1 MNANSDV
8 WNHPGKS
15 GSALGSAV
23 FPPASLGG
31 TLFPYRR
38 PSPHCSQVQCWH
50 SGRPPPCQVPA
61 DLLGAGE
68 SLRMSFLE
76 CSPPRDHSM
85 WSMNLGDFFFFST
98 EDFIMKATTYQT
110 QTVHLMDKIVR
121 GQSRVWVTQGGTVW
135 LNQGGRDWE
144 QMSVYRR
151 TGKEVVVHIRNGIVL
166 SHKKEWNCIICRD
179 VDGPRKYHIEW
190 SSQEEKTNILYQHIC
205 VEIKNM
211 V

>member
-1 MNANSDV
+1 MCETTQGKVVLPLAV
-8 WNHPGKS
+8 QYFPQHPWE
-15 GSALGSAV
+15 A
-23 FPPASLGG
+23 
-31 TLFPYRR
+31 
-38 PSPHCSQVQCWH
+38 HCSHIGGPPLTVPRSSADIQGDHPHARFLLICW
-50 SGRPPPCQVPA
+50 
-61 DLLGAGE
+61 GAGE

-85 WSMNLGDFFFFST
+85 WSMNLGDFFFST

-135 LNQGGRDWE
+135 LNQGGQDWE